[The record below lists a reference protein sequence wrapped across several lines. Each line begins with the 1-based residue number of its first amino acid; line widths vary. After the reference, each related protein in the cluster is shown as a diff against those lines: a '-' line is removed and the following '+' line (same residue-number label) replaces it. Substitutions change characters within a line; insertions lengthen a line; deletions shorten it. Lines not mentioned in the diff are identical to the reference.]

1 MHTDFDGWIWRSEMA
16 GDMVRRTH
24 TAESLA
30 NVRRPDTLLIE
41 FEWTMLLERWTMAMA
56 MAVDMLFV
64 AVCSG

>member
-1 MHTDFDGWIWRSEMA
+1 MA
-16 GDMVRRTH
+16 GGMVRRTR